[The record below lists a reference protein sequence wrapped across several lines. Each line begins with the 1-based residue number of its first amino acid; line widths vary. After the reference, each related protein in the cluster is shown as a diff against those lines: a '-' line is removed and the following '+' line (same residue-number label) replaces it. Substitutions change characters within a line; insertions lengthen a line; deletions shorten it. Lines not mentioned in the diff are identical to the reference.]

1 MKAEGRRQKAELR
14 SAFLLPSAF
23 RLLPSAFIRHRFPLA
38 LLALLAT
45 AVFLPAL
52 IKKEVFTLRDHFDY
66 FQPLRLFTAEEL
78 SAGRMPFWN
87 PYSASGE
94 PWFAN
99 PQTGVFY
106 PPAWLFV
113 VLPFE
118 TAYVLF
124 LLLHVVLL
132 GWGSYLL
139 FARTASPGAAMVGAA
154 ALMFCGPV
162 LSLLD
167 VQNNLAT
174 LAWIPLA
181 LWCAAEGAWRRGALV
196 LALAFLAG
204 EPFFAALAA
213 VLYACVRRKV
223 DVLWTGLAAFG
234 ISAVQ
239 LFPFL
244 EFVSTS
250 DRAGGMEDA
259 LILRDS
265 MRLADWVHITI
276 PASTSQQ
283 FIPSVYMGVIVVVLA
298 IIGIGRRAWPW
309 LALLAFAVAVS
320 TGPELL
326 THLPLTLFRYP
337 ARLVPIGALAIVA
350 LAVRGYD
357 RVRRDARWLDLL
369 LVTVVVA
376 DLLVRT
382 LPLLHSEP
390 FRRDV
395 VGYPTQIGAR
405 GKLLRFGDVDP
416 KRRAQWISGY
426 LNLYDRRFDAF
437 TAAPLAAER
446 YVRLYREL
454 LARPTFDNFAHAG
467 IVHILTTYELPQ
479 PWFVVAGAGRVR
491 VYENRNAFPMAA
503 HFSPGARALRYA
515 AWELDTS
522 QARIRVNAPGDG
534 VLVLRQQAA
543 RGWSVTVDGRPAEP
557 LLIDGVFRG
566 VDVPKGR
573 HEVVWTYRPPFF
585 FQGCAVTLLTLLTL
599 QLSAFVKR
607 SRSRSETKNSSCCPS
622 NSE

>member
-1 MKAEGRRQKAELR
+1 MT
-14 SAFLLPSAF
+14 
-23 RLLPSAFIRHRFPLA
+23 RHRFALV
-38 LLALLAT
+38 LLALLAA
-45 AVFLPAL
+45 AVFFPAL
-52 IKKEVFTLRDHFDY
+52 VKREVPTLRDHFDY

-78 SAGRMPFWN
+78 SAGRIPFWN

-94 PWFAN
+94 PWFSN

-124 LLLHVVLL
+124 LLLHVMLL
-132 GWGSYLL
+132 GWGAYLL
-139 FARTASPGAAMVGAA
+139 FARTASQGAALVGAA

-181 LWCAAEGAWRRGALV
+181 LWCAFEGAWRRGAIV

-213 VLYACVRRKV
+213 VLYVCVRRKL
-223 DVLWTGLAAFG
+223 DVVWTGIAAFG

-239 LFPFL
+239 LLPFL

-250 DRAGGMEDA
+250 DRAGGMADA

-265 MRLADWVHITI
+265 MTVADWLRVIFPGPT
-276 PASTSQQ
+276 TQQ
-283 FIPSVYMGVIVVVLA
+283 FIPAVYMSLVVVVLA
-298 IIGIGRRAWPW
+298 FVGVTKRTWPW
-309 LALLAFAVAVS
+309 FVLLAFAVVVS
-320 TGPELL
+320 TGPAVL

-337 ARLVPIGALAIVA
+337 ARLVPIAALAIAA
-350 LAVRGYD
+350 LAVAGWERLRPGK
-357 RVRRDARWLDLL
+357 RWY
-369 LVTVVVA
+369 
-376 DLLVRT
+376 DLLVLAIVLVDLVPRV

-395 VGYPTQIGAR
+395 VPYPRQIGAR
-405 GKLLRFGDVDP
+405 GKVLRFGDVDT

-454 LARPTFDNFAHAG
+454 MQRPTFDNFAHAG
-467 IVHILTTYELPQ
+467 IVHILTEYELPQ

-503 HFSPGARALRYA
+503 HFSPGSRALRYA
-515 AWELDTS
+515 SWELDTS

-543 RGWSVTVDGRPAEP
+543 RGWSVKIDGRPAEP

-585 FQGCAVTLLTLLTL
+585 FQGCAVTLITLLAL
-599 QLSAFVKR
+599 QVSAFVKR
-607 SRSRSETKNSSCCPS
+607 SR
-622 NSE
+622 